1 MSKIV
6 VFLLC
11 FGVITI
17 QTSGQTNSD
26 PAPGRSPGPPGINIV
41 QDEHGGLGGETLIL
55 TQDPDPKV
63 VKVKTGPECENKVQ
77 SFLVKSS
84 ENESGK
90 VVLLDENSN
99 KNENNLN
106 ENVEL
111 KVEVIHEIFDTK
123 NGINCGLMYKSK

>member
-26 PAPGRSPGPPGINIV
+26 PAPGRSPGPPGIDTLP
-41 QDEHGGLGGETLIL
+41 DEHGDNEDSATLLL
-55 TQDPDPKV
+55 TQEQSDDFKKIPEKV
-63 VKVKTGPECENKVQ
+63 LVSNCENKLQ
-77 SFLVKSS
+77 SFLVQSS

-90 VVLLDENSN
+90 VVLLDESN
-99 KNENNLN
+99 MKVN
-106 ENVEL
+106 ENVNL
-111 KVEVIHEIFDTK
+111 QVEVIHEMFETK